1 MHVEHEGVSRHPGD
15 RRRVLIVGARL
26 LYLEALGELLDHAQG
41 LSASAASPSDAASA
55 SLDDPPE
62 IVLLD
67 CPAGCEGLAELAAS
81 LGEAHPGARV
91 VLLTSGTAREST
103 EQAMALHASGWVSLN
118 LPVSELVHALDDR
131 GAPTAG
137 GRAPPSR
144 HRSTASGAWW
154 PLASLSKREMSVL
167 QLVVDGRSPEEIAD
181 QLDISRHTVRTH
193 LQNIMSKLLVRSR
206 TEMVSVARS
215 AGMRAR
221 HFEAG

>member
-1 MHVEHEGVSRHPGD
+1 MRLEDEGVSPHAGD
-15 RRRVLIVGARL
+15 RRRVLIVGARR

-41 LSASAASPSDAASA
+41 FAASVVSPTEVATA
-55 SLDDPPE
+55 SLDDPPK

-67 CPAGCEGLAELAAS
+67 CPAGGTGLVGLATS
-81 LGEAHPGARV
+81 LGELHPRARV
-91 VLLTSGTAREST
+91 VLLTSGNEREST
-103 EQAMALHASGWVSLN
+103 EQAAALNASGWVSLN

-131 GAPTAG
+131 CAPAT
-137 GRAPPSR
+137 GRRTRPRSR
-144 HRSTASGAWW
+144 PTVSGTFW
-154 PLASLSKREMSVL
+154 PLSSLSKREMSVL

-193 LQNIMSKLLVRSR
+193 LQNIMSKLLVRSQ